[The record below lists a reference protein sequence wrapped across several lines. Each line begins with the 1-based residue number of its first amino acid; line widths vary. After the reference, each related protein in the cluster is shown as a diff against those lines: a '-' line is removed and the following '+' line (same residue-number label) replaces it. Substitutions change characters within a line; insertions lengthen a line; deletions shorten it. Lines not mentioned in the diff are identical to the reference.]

1 MSDADELI
9 PNIFE
14 SGRVLYIPNGVA
26 NLSMKLAMQSR
37 TAGFASRAA
46 RIRRLAVRNHW
57 KFKESQKE
65 GEGLVNLTR
74 TSGKQDN
81 PHVIYLIW
89 FFVGKRD
96 FATRWG
102 ELDQGKFP
110 KKAVLGP

>member
-9 PNIFE
+9 PNIP
-14 SGRVLYIPNGVA
+14 SGVA
-26 NLSMKLAMQSR
+26 NLSMKLAMRSR
-37 TAGFASRAA
+37 TATFASRAA

-81 PHVIYLIW
+81 PHVI
-89 FFVGKRD
+89 
-96 FATRWG
+96 
-102 ELDQGKFP
+102 
-110 KKAVLGP
+110 